1 MVLYG
6 KQSSVTIEGQM
17 EIRELLC
24 SPDVVIRK
32 QDGSETS
39 GFDLLPSAYFY
50 ITQDKEGNY
59 QLHGG
64 GYGHGIGM
72 SQNGANDLAEAG
84 YGYEEILSHYY
95 NGTELEKLRETGNKT
110 NEE

>member
-1 MVLYG
+1 MKHQVLICC
-6 KQSSVTIEGQM
+6 QVRI
-17 EIRELLC
+17 
-24 SPDVVIRK
+24 
-32 QDGSETS
+32 
-39 GFDLLPSAYFY
+39 FY

-64 GYGHGIGM
+64 GFGHGVGM

>member
-1 MVLYG
+1 M
-6 KQSSVTIEGQM
+6 
-17 EIRELLC
+17 
-24 SPDVVIRK
+24 
-32 QDGSETS
+32 
-39 GFDLLPSAYFY
+39 
-50 ITQDKEGNY
+50 
-59 QLHGG
+59 HGG
-64 GYGHGIGM
+64 GFGHGVGM